1 MLLFIIIINR
11 CIFKYVI
18 SMYKFVLIYE
28 IMFCILAF
36 IYFFDDVVILIYLLV
51 SCISFVKRNINTFI
65 FNWKV
70 CVFNMIFLAFCAN
83 FLLKINLCVFI
94 SFVFKGLSFL
104 FLSYLNFSLYFYYL
118 LGLVVAPHLL
128 EERKK

>member
-1 MLLFIIIINR
+1 MKL
-11 CIFKYVI
+11 C
-18 SMYKFVLIYE
+18 FV
-28 IMFCILAF
+28 FFAF
-36 IYFFDDVVILIYLLV
+36 ICFFDDVVILIYLLV

-65 FNWKV
+65 FLIEK